1 MSKLFKTKYPK
12 YLGSSVDPYKLS
24 TTIRGV
30 LRMVIPVAM
39 ALAPFLSVS
48 PDDLTA
54 VFESFEGLLNSL
66 DTLVAAGIGVY
77 AAYEVAWG
85 AFRKIMVKRGLI
97 KVN

>member
-1 MSKLFKTKYPK
+1 MNKYNKLVA
-12 YLGSSVDPYKLS
+12 SSVDPYKFS
-24 TTIRGV
+24 MTARGV
-30 LRMVIPVAM
+30 LRLLIPVAM

-77 AAYEVAWG
+77 AAYEVVWG

>member
-1 MSKLFKTKYPK
+1 MKKYNKLIA
-12 YLGSSVDPYKLS
+12 SSVDPEKISL
-24 TTIRGV
+24 TIRGI
-30 LRMVIPVAM
+30 LRLLIPVAM
-39 ALAPFLSVS
+39 SLAPFLSVN

-54 VFESFEGLLNSL
+54 MFESFEGLLNSV
-66 DTLVAAGIGVY
+66 DTLIAAGLGVY